1 MNEVNIINFG
11 INTNRIVENSGIPLS
26 EADYQRVKNF
36 GVVMLTIV
44 KNNRK
49 PPLGIP

>member
-1 MNEVNIINFG
+1 MYTF
-11 INTNRIVENSGIPLS
+11 RIVENRCIPLS
-26 EADYQRVKNF
+26 EADYQRLKNF
-36 GVVMLTIV
+36 GVVMVTIV